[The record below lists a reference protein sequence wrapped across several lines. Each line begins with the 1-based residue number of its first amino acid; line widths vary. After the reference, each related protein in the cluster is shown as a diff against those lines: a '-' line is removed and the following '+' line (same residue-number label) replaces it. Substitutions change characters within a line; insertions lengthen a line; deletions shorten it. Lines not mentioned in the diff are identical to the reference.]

1 MMTKKIIFF
10 TTFIAILLVG
20 CDGQNKT
27 KVSKPALSIKMNVQP
42 LITEVISRTL
52 PGLSVAN
59 RDELLNQVC
68 KVAYG
73 QIKPAEFVDET
84 KNIEYVQSLRDKNDI
99 FSQMIQTG
107 DVILYQAVCASY
119 VLNSTKSIPD
129 INKYIKFK
137 KDSKGESQINEVDQT
152 AIINLMPFRLAVAR
166 ANAELYGKIAANLAE
181 DEPQTRIF
189 YVEKIQ
195 KLFVIYAQ
203 NYLSTVTQYKRE
215 DINHHYQLLLLQRGR
230 FNFKSVTGYL
240 MDVTS
245 EGDNLYYYGVP
256 WLANGY
262 ILGAQN
268 IINIKV
274 E

>member
-1 MMTKKIIFF
+1 MTKKIIFF